1 MVKGFTAIEELKQR
15 LRDMG
20 TLSDSRTPQDA
31 LEYIEQL
38 EYNNMQYALEIISS
52 LGQAQEAYEAQVEL
66 KEQLQEALDWANYWA
81 ELWERSVRDLL
92 VKVSAVGEETE
103 DAND

>member
-52 LGQAQEAYEAQVEL
+52 LGQAQEAYEAGWNGCINDITEGVVSEWVEIH
-66 KEQLQEALDWANYWA
+66 KD
-81 ELWERSVRDLL
+81 DL
-92 VKVSAVGEETE
+92 EEMKL
-103 DAND
+103 